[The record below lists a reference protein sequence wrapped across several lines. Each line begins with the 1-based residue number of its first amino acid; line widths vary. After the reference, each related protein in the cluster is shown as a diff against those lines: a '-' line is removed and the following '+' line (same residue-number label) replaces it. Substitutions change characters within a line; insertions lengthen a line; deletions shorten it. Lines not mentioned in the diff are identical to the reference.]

1 MGKSDIAYIVI
12 KVVEAITAVL
22 KEVFH
27 REA

>member
-1 MGKSDIAYIVI
+1 MGKSEIAYIVI
-12 KVVEAITAVL
+12 KVVEAVAAVL